1 MPPSQRVTLLT
12 IAKELGVSRTTVSN
26 AYSRPDQL
34 TQELRDKIFAT
45 AELLGYSGPNAA
57 ARGLRTGRVGTIGLV
72 FTDDLGFVFS
82 DPNTALF
89 MRGVAESTS
98 EARVGLTLLPVH
110 KAGPISESAVL
121 SAPVDAYVVFSIAD
135 EHPVMQEVLRRGVP
149 VAIVDEPDLGDR
161 TSFVG
166 IDDRSGARL
175 AAEHIVALGHRK
187 LGVLVHRVN
196 DHPQL
201 GRMTESEVMA
211 GTIRIARERLA
222 GYLEGIA
229 GSDAEIVAIWQTGDL
244 VPDAGRVATQEMFG
258 GNPEITAVLSM
269 TDQLAI
275 GACQALEHMGRSV
288 PGDVSIVGYDDIPRA
303 ALWDPPLTTIRQ
315 PLLTKGR
322 LAAEM
327 LLRQLGSGE
336 IERTQLPIELVPRAS
351 TAPVTGK
358 GQASAQRGAPS
369 QVASLD

>member
-12 IAKELGVSRTTVSN
+12 IAQELGVSRTTVSN

-34 TQELRDKIFAT
+34 TVELRDKILAT
-45 AELLGYSGPNAA
+45 AERLGYTGPNAA

-110 KAGPISESAVL
+110 KSGPISESAVL
-121 SAPVDAYVVFSIAD
+121 SAPVDAYVIFSIAD
-135 EHPVMQEVLRRGVP
+135 DHPVMNEVLRRGVP

-187 LGVLVHRVN
+187 LGVLVHRV
-196 DHPQL
+196 DDRPQL
-201 GRMTESEVMA
+201 VRMTEADVMT

-229 GSDAEIVAIWQTGDL
+229 GSSDAEITSIWQTGDL
-244 VPDAGRVATQEMFG
+244 VPDAGQVATHEMLAAH
-258 GNPEITAVLSM
+258 PEITAILSM

-315 PLLTKGR
+315 PLVTKGR
-322 LAAEM
+322 LAADM
-327 LLRQLGSGE
+327 LLRQLNSGE
-336 IERTQLPIELVPRAS
+336 IERTQLPIELVVRGS
-351 TAPVTGK
+351 TAPVTG
-358 GQASAQRGAPS
+358 
-369 QVASLD
+369 

>member
-1 MPPSQRVTLLT
+1 M
-12 IAKELGVSRTTVSN
+12 
-26 AYSRPDQL
+26 
-34 TQELRDKIFAT
+34 
-45 AELLGYSGPNAA
+45 
-57 ARGLRTGRVGTIGLV
+57 GTIGLV

-82 DPNTALF
+82 DPNTTLF

-135 EHPVMQEVLRRGVP
+135 EHPVMHEVLRRGVP
-149 VAIVDEPDLGDR
+149 VVIVDEPDLGDR

-175 AAEHIVALGHRK
+175 AAEHIVGLGHRR
-187 LGVLVHRVN
+187 LGVLVHRVD
-196 DHPQL
+196 DHPSL
-201 GRMTESEVMA
+201 VRMSAAEVMA
-211 GTIRIARERLA
+211 GTVRIARERLA
-222 GYLEGIA
+222 GYLEGLA
-229 GSDAEIVAIWQTGDL
+229 GSDAEIVSIWQAGDL
-244 VPDAGRVATQEMFG
+244 TTDAGRVAAHQMFAAD
-258 GNPEITAVLSM
+258 PDITAVLSM

-288 PGDVSIVGYDDIPRA
+288 PFDVSIVGYDDIPRA
-303 ALWDPPLTTIRQ
+303 VLWDPPLTTIRQ
-315 PLLTKGR
+315 PLVTKGR

-336 IERTQLPIELVPRAS
+336 IERTQLPIELVTRGS
-351 TAPVTGK
+351 TGPT
-358 GQASAQRGAPS
+358 RR
-369 QVASLD
+369 

>member
-1 MPPSQRVTLLT
+1 MLRAVKYCRTMPQTQRVTLLT
-12 IAKELGVSRTTVSN
+12 IAKQLGVSRTTVSN

-34 TQELRDKIFAT
+34 TQELRDRILAT

-82 DPNTALF
+82 DPNTTLF

-166 IDDRSGARL
+166 IDDRNGARL

-201 GRMTESEVMA
+201 GRMTEAEVMA
-211 GTIRIARERLA
+211 GTVRVARERLA

-229 GSDAEIVAIWQTGDL
+229 GSDAEIVAIWQAGDL
-244 VPDAGRVATQEMFG
+244 VPDAGRVATQGMFA

-275 GACQALEHMGRSV
+275 GACQALELMGRSV

-303 ALWDPPLTTIRQ
+303 ALWNPPLTTIRQ

-336 IERTQLPIELVPRAS
+336 IERIQLPIELVARAS
-351 TAPVTGK
+351 TAPLT
-358 GQASAQRGAPS
+358 R
-369 QVASLD
+369 